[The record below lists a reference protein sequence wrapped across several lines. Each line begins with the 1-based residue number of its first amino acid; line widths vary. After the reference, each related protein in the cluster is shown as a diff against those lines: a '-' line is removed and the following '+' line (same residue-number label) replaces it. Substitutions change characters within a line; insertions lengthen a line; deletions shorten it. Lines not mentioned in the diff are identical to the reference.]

1 MGEAPPT
8 FIQGSKHFAREG
20 EGPGEGGG
28 GSHVLFF
35 PDTTQ
40 SAPARGICG
49 VAAAR
54 ETLVLQ
60 RLLLD
65 KALDSREG
73 RQPVQKTPVLG
84 LRPAGG
90 GLPAPEA
97 FPLRSLGAVSHHP
110 TPQHRQ
116 ARGPEARIPH

>member
-1 MGEAPPT
+1 M
-8 FIQGSKHFAREG
+8 HFARGGG
-20 EGPGEGGG
+20 ELGEGGAA
-28 GSHVLFF
+28 HVSSSS
-35 PDTTQ
+35 PHTAQ
-40 SAPARGICG
+40 SAPARGISG

-65 KALDSREG
+65 KVLDSRAE
-73 RQPVQKTPVLG
+73 RQAAPETPVLG

-97 FPLRSLGAVSHHP
+97 CPLRSPRAVSHHP
-110 TPQHRQ
+110 TPQHRKQ